1 MPFHAL
7 LTRPARMQDLV
18 NRHRDILNLVPMTA
32 DHIGTLA
39 DIPARPVDPVA
50 DDKTTK
56 PTVSA
61 NANANAGT
69 VR

>member
-1 MPFHAL
+1 MIL
-7 LTRPARMQDLV
+7 LLNDRI
-18 NRHRDILNLVPMTA
+18 HIIKGRD
-32 DHIGTLA
+32 
-39 DIPARPVDPVA
+39 ARPVDPVA